1 MRAARREG
9 ASGIT
14 SQAQGLE
21 AHKEV
26 LQDLQAQD
34 LEAHKGHWPPRP
46 SS

>member
-9 ASGIT
+9 HQATT
-14 SQAQGLE
+14 SRAQDLE

-34 LEAHKGHWPPRP
+34 LEAHKDHWPPRP
-46 SS
+46 ST